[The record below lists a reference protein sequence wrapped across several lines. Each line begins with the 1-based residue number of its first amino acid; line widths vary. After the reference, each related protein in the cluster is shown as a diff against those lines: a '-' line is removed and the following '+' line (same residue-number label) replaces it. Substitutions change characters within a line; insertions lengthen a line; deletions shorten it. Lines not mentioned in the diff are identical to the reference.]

1 MKLEFLRKKSKQI
14 NKKYL
19 RINIQNCN
27 PIKFVLE
34 IKYWKS
40 LSKKIDFVKINSNTF
55 LSKAHSI

>member
-34 IKYWKS
+34 IKY
-40 LSKKIDFVKINSNTF
+40 
-55 LSKAHSI
+55 